1 MKTSTKI
8 TLIPIIILVV
18 ITLVL
23 AVRGYR
29 YQTMMRKSTY
39 ATVVAQLDTT
49 IIRTLIVDSEQPCWL
64 NSNHHK
70 TYRQRLSLRENSY
83 HTDYSITVKGDT
95 LCITGNVGVTF
106 YSDSVQHFILNGKER
121 IGLTD
126 YL

>member
-18 ITLVL
+18 ITLVF

-29 YQTMMRKSTY
+29 YQTMMRKTTY
-39 ATVVAQLDTT
+39 ATIVAQLDTT

-83 HTDYSITVKGDT
+83 HTDYSIAVKGDT